1 MSYYCLLFS
10 DLFQQLF
17 ENIMFVY
24 NCNLYIIIDRV
35 VNSLFTYQNFGERK
49 RQTGPDDDFVCRSV
63 DDCGNSSFVGV
74 PFENLTFTDA
84 QREFCE
90 NEETCLYDLV
100 VTGDESIA
108 ATTKEATQNIALLL
122 AILGECIVCNSY
134 PAWCVYGIYL

>member
-1 MSYYCLLFS
+1 MQHPICTATDVGMHGHQSCYH
-10 DLFQQLF
+10 
-17 ENIMFVY
+17 
-24 NCNLYIIIDRV
+24 
-35 VNSLFTYQNFGERK
+35 
-49 RQTGPDDDFVCRSV
+49 SV
-63 DDCGNSSFVGV
+63 
-74 PFENLTFTDA
+74 ENLTFTDA

-108 ATTKEATQNIALLL
+108 ATTKESTQNIARLL